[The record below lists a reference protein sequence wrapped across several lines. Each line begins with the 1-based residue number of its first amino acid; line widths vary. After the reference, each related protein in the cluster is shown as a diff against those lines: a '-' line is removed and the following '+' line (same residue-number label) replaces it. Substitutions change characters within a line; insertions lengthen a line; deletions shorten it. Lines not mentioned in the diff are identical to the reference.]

1 MAARRRAVGAGLAV
15 LGAVVLIAVLPGW
28 LLSVDVG
35 AAKVAA
41 MSPVERASSINAI
54 RGQFLQALAAA
65 AVLSGA
71 VLAWRQLQQSA
82 AATREQ
88 LTVQRE
94 GQLTDRYTKA
104 VEQLANDDPRCG
116 SAASTHS
123 IASPASRLRT
133 A

>member
-1 MAARRRAVGAGLAV
+1 M
-15 LGAVVLIAVLPGW
+15 LIAVLPGW